1 MELNADQEVAISTLK
16 EGVEQSVLY
25 YFKRHG
31 LQSPG
36 NLYQFTLGEFEKPL
50 IRTVL
55 NFVKGNQ
62 SLAAILLGLSR
73 GTLRKK
79 MKQYGMLE

>member
-1 MELNADQEVAISTLK
+1 MELTAEQENAIKVLK
-16 EGVEQSVLY
+16 DGVEKSVLH

-31 LQSPG
+31 LQPPG
-36 NLYQFTLGEFEKPL
+36 NLYPFILGEFEKPL

-62 SLAAILLGLSR
+62 SLAAILMGISR

-79 MKQYGMLE
+79 MKQYAMLE

>member
-1 MELNADQEVAISTLK
+1 MELTAEQEAAIDTLK
-16 EGVEQSVLY
+16 EGVEQSVLH
-25 YFKRHG
+25 YFKQHG

-36 NLYQFTLGEFEKPL
+36 NLYHFALREFEKPL

-62 SLAAILLGLSR
+62 SLAAILLGVSR

>member
-1 MELNADQEVAISTLK
+1 MELNAEQEVALATLR
-16 EGVEQSVLY
+16 EGVEQSVLH
-25 YFKRHG
+25 YFKKHG

-36 NLYQFTLGEFEKPL
+36 NLYHFALGEFEKPL

-62 SLAAILLGLSR
+62 SLAAILMGVSR

-79 MKQYGMLE
+79 MKQYSMLE